1 MNIFRLKGTVGLKP
15 CLNKCSDEWALPD
28 AFPRREQFIV
38 QGIPRPL
45 LPPLLEAFK
54 QGLELLWQFR
64 RICLDKVRSFTFH
77 FEAKEALSDSVQ
89 SELRTIIACLLDLV
103 QPPSILSHRP
113 EGMVLEHVGH
123 KLPRVKLF
131 VAVPGFRVFM

>member
-54 QGLELLWQFR
+54 QGLGLLWQFR
-64 RICLDKVRSFTFH
+64 RICLDKVRSFTFR
-77 FEAKEALSDSVQ
+77 FEAKEALSDGVQ
-89 SELRTIIACLLDLV
+89 SELRTIIACL
-103 QPPSILSHRP
+103 SILSHRP

-123 KLPRVKLF
+123 KLPKASWVKLF